1 MSCCKQKESLNPYT
15 QKVIRIFFSLLNPFL
30 EKWTEKNRR
39 TEKND
44 LKSF

>member
-15 QKVIRIFFSLLNPFL
+15 QKVIRILFSLLNPFP
-30 EKWTEKNRR
+30 EKWTEKNRK
-39 TEKND
+39 TEKGV